1 MAQTDVELLT
11 QARNGSAAAID
22 ELLARHERQVYRFGL
37 RMCGSEE
44 DARDVLQETL
54 LAAFK
59 ALPEFRG
66 EAALST
72 WLYQIARSYCI
83 KARRRNVGEPAE
95 TVSLDHAEV
104 HALKADADGPDSQAH
119 AKEIGAVLQA
129 AIQVLP
135 AIHREA
141 LVLRDV
147 EGLSAE
153 DAAKV
158 LGIEVGALKSR
169 LHRARN
175 ELREHV
181 AALLGSAQP
190 LGAPAPCPEL
200 AQELSAYVGAELDQ
214 ATCARIEEHL
224 TRCPRCTAACDTLKR
239 TVSLCRQIP
248 GDEVPPAVRRAVR
261 QALLQVTGA
270 PA

>member
-1 MAQTDVELLT
+1 MPRTDLELLT
-11 QARNGSAAAID
+11 SARKGDPAAID
-22 ELLARHERQVYRFGL
+22 ELLAKHERQVYRFGL

-54 LAAFK
+54 IAAFK

-83 KARRRNVGEPAE
+83 KARRRGVGEPAE
-95 TVSLDHAEV
+95 TVPL
-104 HALKADADGPDSQAH
+104 DGPEVRAVSTDAAGPDARAH
-119 AKEIGAVLQA
+119 AKEIGGVLQA

-135 AIHREA
+135 SIHREA

-153 DAAKV
+153 EAAKV

-169 LHRARN
+169 LHRARS

-181 AALLGSAQP
+181 TSLLGSAHP
-190 LGAPAPCPEL
+190 LEGPSPCPEL
-200 AQELSAYVGAELDQ
+200 AQELSAYAGEELDQ

-224 TRCPRCTAACDTLKR
+224 ARCPRCTAACDTLKR

-248 GDEVPPAVRRAVR
+248 GDEVPAAVRRAVR
-261 QALLQVTGA
+261 QALFQFTGSS
-270 PA
+270 P